1 MKKHLIFGLLL
12 VSINYNCAEVNAQ
25 ETAENT
31 KTADSSYTP
40 PTTRFHDELLHEDPL
55 YTSII
60 RVDQQKDG
68 AFVLSVQMNLK
79 KEAYFVSPHEQKDL
93 TGKFTIVLTEPEK
106 MLIDGTIIES
116 PVAKTD
122 DLHGFVKCVRENTQ
136 YKQTLKVLSK
146 ENFEVYGYLQFT
158 IEPRCTLEKIP
169 FILSYQD
176 GKLSVKLDGC

>member
-12 VSINYNCAEVNAQ
+12 ISINYNCAEVNAQ
-25 ETAENT
+25 ETAANT

-40 PTTRFHDELLHEDPL
+40 PTRFIDELLHEDPL

-79 KEAYFVSPHEQKDL
+79 KAAYFVSPREQKDL

-169 FILSYQD
+169 FILSYVD